1 MKRRLLIAVPL
12 LALVAL
18 VAWMLRPKHE
28 TLVEAFVSE
37 KVAPLLSGIAQVRE
51 QVGMLHYGE
60 RVDVIGRR
68 NDYVKVR
75 TSAGT
80 VGWVESRQLMEPAL
94 WQRSIKLL
102 DETRGMPVQARG
114 RTKVSTNL
122 RVQPGRMEPRFYKF
136 GRNVPVEI
144 VGRAVAD
151 WVQVTDEKDASNE
164 PQETKKEDWF
174 LVRGVATRPPGE
186 ASARAAESTNTTQ
199 PGDQTAPIAGW
210 VVARFIELDLP
221 DPVREG
227 AASANIRPVA
237 WFELNRVSDPS
248 GDKPQYLVA
257 AARGPE
263 GQVCDFT
270 ALRVYT
276 WYVRKSRYETAF
288 IENNLCGQLPV
299 RLGKGPK
306 GEPEFRFRV
315 MDGNKEERVYR
326 LMQTVVRRI
335 RDAGQA
341 PAKHGS
347 ARQTKPAAK

>member
-1 MKRRLLIAVPL
+1 MKRKLLIAVPL
-12 LALVAL
+12 LALVTLA
-18 VAWMLRPKHE
+18 AWMLRPRHE
-28 TLVEAFVSE
+28 TLGEAFVSE
-37 KVAPLLSGIAQVRE
+37 KAAPLLSGIAQVRE

-60 RVDVIGRR
+60 RVDVVAKR

-75 TSAGT
+75 TNAGT
-80 VGWVESRQLMEPAL
+80 VGWVESRLLMEPAL

-102 DETRGMPVQARG
+102 DQTRGMPVQARG

-122 RVQPGRMEPRFYKF
+122 RVQPGRTEPRLYKF
-136 GRNVPVEI
+136 GRNVPVEM
-144 VGRAVAD
+144 VGRAVAN

-174 LVRGVATRPPGE
+174 LVRGVTTRPPGE
-186 ASARAAESTNTTQ
+186 ASARSAESTTTTQ
-199 PGDQTAPIAGW
+199 PGDQTLPIAGW
-210 VVARFIELDLP
+210 VVARFVEMDLP

-227 AASANIRPVA
+227 ASSANIRPLA

-257 AARGPE
+257 AARGSE

-270 ALRVYT
+270 TLRVYT
-276 WYVRKSRYETAF
+276 WYVKKHRYETAF

-299 RLGKGPK
+299 RVGKGPK

-335 RDAGQA
+335 RDASQA
-341 PAKHGS
+341 SVKHGS
-347 ARQTKPAAK
+347 AKQAKPAAK

>member
-1 MKRRLLIAVPL
+1 MRRRLLIAVPL
-12 LALVAL
+12 LALVTL

-28 TLVEAFVSE
+28 TLGEAFVSE

-51 QVGMLHYGE
+51 QVGTLHYGE
-60 RVDVIGRR
+60 RVDVVGKR

-75 TSAGT
+75 TNAGT

-102 DETRGMPVQARG
+102 DQTRGMPVQARG

-122 RVQPGRMEPRFYKF
+122 RVQPGRTEPRLYKF

-151 WVQVTDEKDASNE
+151 WVQAADEKDASNE

-186 ASARAAESTNTTQ
+186 AAARAAETTNTTQ

-210 VVARFIELDLP
+210 VVGRFVELDLP

-227 AASANIRPVA
+227 ANSANIRPLA

-276 WYVRKSRYETAF
+276 WYVKRSRYETAF

-299 RLGKGPK
+299 RVGKGPK

-326 LMQTVVRRI
+326 LNQTVVRRV
-335 RDAGQA
+335 REVSEASG
-341 PAKHGS
+341 KHGS
-347 ARQTKPAAK
+347 AKQAKPAGK

>member
-12 LALVAL
+12 LALVTLA
-18 VAWMLRPKHE
+18 AWMLRPKHE
-28 TLVEAFVSE
+28 TLGEAFVSE

-51 QVGMLHYGE
+51 QVATLHYGE
-60 RVDVIGRR
+60 RVDVVGKR

-75 TSAGT
+75 TNAGT
-80 VGWVESRQLMEPAL
+80 VGWVESRQLMEPAV
-94 WQRSIKLL
+94 WQRSVKLL
-102 DETRGMPVQARG
+102 DQTRGMPLQARG

-122 RVQPGRMEPRFYKF
+122 RVQPGRTEPRLYKF
-136 GRNVPVEI
+136 GRNAPVEI

-151 WVQVTDEKDASNE
+151 WVQAADEKEAANE

-186 ASARAAESTNTTQ
+186 AAARAAESTNTTQ
-199 PGDQTAPIAGW
+199 PGDQTTPIAGW
-210 VVARFIELDLP
+210 VVARFVELDLP

-227 AASANIRPVA
+227 VSSANIRPVA

-248 GDKPQYLVA
+248 GNKPQFLVA

-276 WYVRKSRYETAF
+276 WYVKKSRYETAF

-326 LMQTVVRRI
+326 LNQTVVRRV
-335 RDAGQA
+335 REAGVASGKHVSPKQA
-341 PAKHGS
+341 
-347 ARQTKPAAK
+347 KPAAK

>member
-1 MKRRLLIAVPL
+1 MKRKLLIAVPL
-12 LALVAL
+12 LALVTL

-28 TLVEAFVSE
+28 TLSEAFVSE

-51 QVGMLHYGE
+51 QVGMLHFGE
-60 RVDVIGRR
+60 RVDVVGKR

-75 TSAGT
+75 TNSGA
-80 VGWVESRQLMEPAL
+80 VGWVESKQLMEPAL

-102 DETRGMPVQARG
+102 EQTRGMPVQARG

-122 RVQPGRMEPRFYKF
+122 KVLPGRIEPRLYQF
-136 GRNVPVEI
+136 GRNVPVEV

-151 WVQVTDEKDASNE
+151 WVQVLDEKDASND
-164 PQETKKEDWF
+164 PQGAKKEDWF

-186 ASARAAESTNTTQ
+186 SSARGAESTNTTQ
-199 PGDQTAPIAGW
+199 PGDQTVPIAGW
-210 VVARFIELDLP
+210 VVARFVELDLP

-227 AASANIRPVA
+227 ASSANLRPVA

-276 WYVRKSRYETAF
+276 WYIKRSRYETAF
-288 IENNLCGQLPV
+288 IENNLCGQMPV
-299 RLGKGPK
+299 RIGKGPK
-306 GEPEFRFRV
+306 GEPEFRFNV
-315 MDGNKEERVYR
+315 IGSGKQERVYR
-326 LMQTVVRRI
+326 LIQTVVRRV
-335 RDAGQA
+335 RQPGETVGKRA
-341 PAKHGS
+341 PAKS
-347 ARQTKPAAK
+347 AKLPGK